1 VTPGVGIRRSAAL
14 ACDPCRVTD
23 VGERIGADG
32 VARRFLKRR
41 LVVDV
46 VLLVVGALLLATGI
60 TGFTYLARQ
69 SNHLAST
76 GVLATATAVE
86 VDNYHY
92 RFQQDEHVV
101 VTFRVRG
108 VVAVAR
114 CYIGAGD
121 QFAVGQPVA
130 IVYDPKDPSHAQLA
144 GTPDLG
150 PIGAPFLGFLLL
162 GILVVL
168 PGGYR
173 LLTRR
178 GAGTALRE
186 PGRPMTATRFRRRHL
201 TLRGEDEPLELRVRG
216 QARRFTDDTAVLVHG
231 KEEPRSMLVIIDPA
245 SGSVAFGRVPRE

>member
-1 VTPGVGIRRSAAL
+1 
-14 ACDPCRVTD
+14 VTD

-41 LVVDV
+41 LVADV

-69 SNHLAST
+69 SNHLAAT

-86 VDNYHY
+86 VDNHHY

-130 IVYDPKDPSHAQLA
+130 VVYDPKDPSHAQLA

-150 PIGAPFLGFLLL
+150 PIGAPFLGFLVL
-162 GILVVL
+162 GVLCAL

-178 GAGTALRE
+178 GVGAALRE
-186 PGRPMTATRFRRRHL
+186 PDLPMTATRFRRRHL
-201 TLRGEDEPLELRVRG
+201 VLRGDDEPLELRVRG
-216 QARRFTDDTAVLVHG
+216 QVRQFGNDMPVLVHG
-231 KEEPRSMLVIIDPA
+231 KREPRAMLVITQPD
-245 SGSVAFGRVPRE
+245 SGAVAYGRVPKE